1 MDGSHVA
8 WIFEL
13 IVNDGHDAALGTLMT
28 EMVDATRADEPG
40 TLDYEWYLSEDGRRL
55 HIYER
60 YADAAAT
67 LAHLG
72 NFRERYL
79 TRFFTALTPERMVLY
94 GAPDAAVR
102 SALAQLAP
110 PVMPQV
116 GGFTRHAPA
125 GKTGTR

>member
-1 MDGSHVA
+1 MFDIG
-8 WIFEL
+8 
-13 IVNDGHDAALGTLMT
+13 
-28 EMVDATRADEPG
+28 
-40 TLDYEWYLSEDGRRL
+40 
-55 HIYER
+55 
-60 YADAAAT
+60 AT
-67 LAHLG
+67 LREARERRGYSLDDVQQSLH
-72 NFRERYL
+72 FRERYL

>member
-13 IVNDGHDAALGTLMT
+13 IVNDGHDTAVGTLMT
-28 EMVDATRADEPG
+28 EMVDATRAGEPG

-67 LAHLG
+67 LVHLA
-72 NFRERYL
+72 NFRERYM
-79 TRFFTALTPERMVLY
+79 TRFFTALSPERMVVY
-94 GAPDAAVR
+94 GAADEAVR
-102 SALAQLAP
+102 SALAQLTP
-110 PVMPQV
+110 PVMQQV
-116 GGFTRHAPA
+116 GGFTRHVE
-125 GKTGTR
+125 T